1 MQKGQIRDWLVVLL
15 LMAALILSFI
25 DRIGLSLLVDPI
37 RADLGISDAQIGL
50 LQGVAFGLFFA
61 VMGLP
66 LGWLADRWSRKGT
79 IMLGVG
85 IWSLATAACGL
96 AVNFPQLLMARIGVG
111 AGEAGLAPAS
121 YSIVHDRFPKEQL
134 GRAISLFQ
142 VGGVLGAGLAL
153 LITGY
158 VYRYFMDGGGA
169 GFPMIAALQP
179 WQQTFIAIALPG
191 ALLVAL
197 IALISEPRR
206 VAGQEAGQGQK
217 GFAALAA
224 AVRARFGL
232 YMPLFVAMSGVIMT
246 SYALVSWMPSVLGR
260 EFGWA
265 AEDVGVR
272 YGVTVLLA
280 SPVGLL
286 AGGWLADR
294 LVRAG
299 AANAHVRVVALA
311 TLIGLP
317 FALLLGLPRS
327 PTALLLIAG
336 GLHFAVSMPMG
347 VVPAFL
353 QLTTPQEAR
362 AQISG
367 LYVLF
372 INVVGLGLGPTM
384 VGLLSTG
391 MASGAG
397 DLRVAISLVVGPAML
412 MSLLVMIWLAR
423 VTWTDID
430 IRNRRISA

>member
-1 MQKGQIRDWLVVLL
+1 
-15 LMAALILSFI
+15 MAS
-25 DRIGLSLLVDPI
+25 
-37 RADLGISDAQIGL
+37 
-50 LQGVAFGLFFA
+50 
-61 VMGLP
+61 
-66 LGWLADRWSRKGT
+66 
-79 IMLGVG
+79 
-85 IWSLATAACGL
+85 
-96 AVNFPQLLMARIGVG
+96 
-111 AGEAGLAPAS
+111 
-121 YSIVHDRFPKEQL
+121 
-134 GRAISLFQ
+134 
-142 VGGVLGAGLAL
+142 
-153 LITGY
+153 
-158 VYRYFMDGGGA
+158 
-169 GFPMIAALQP
+169 
-179 WQQTFIAIALPG
+179 
-191 ALLVAL
+191 
-197 IALISEPRR
+197 
-206 VAGQEAGQGQK
+206 
-217 GFAALAA
+217 

-232 YMPLFVAMSGVIMT
+232 YLPLFVAMSGVIMT

-286 AGGWLADR
+286 TGGWLADR

-311 TLIGLP
+311 ALIGLP
-317 FALLLGLPRS
+317 FALLLGLPKS
-327 PTALLLIAG
+327 PMALLLIAG

-384 VGLLSTG
+384 VGLLSTH

-412 MSLLVMIWLAR
+412 MSVLVTIWLAR
-423 VTWTDID
+423 ATWRDVD
-430 IRNRRISA
+430 IRNHKVSAIGFVDQ